1 MWQAENATV
10 QGESSGGTPGRGSL
24 WTVFAGLQLFL
35 FVFFVYLAG
44 TTHPDATR
52 TELALSSVRDAFAPH
67 RTLPGVEG
75 PFEAGA
81 SVLAELGGDLAAR
94 IRLARVQ
101 GSSRGGDVT
110 LVLPS
115 AELFPPRQQ
124 QPRDMAIPLLDR
136 TVAALSAPPTG
147 QRLLLTVTLNGDEDD
162 AENQLAIG
170 RAAALAATLLARGA
184 PPDVLAVG
192 LGPVE
197 RGFIRLSFR
206 LSSLTH
212 TREKTR

>member
-10 QGESSGGTPGRGSL
+10 QGESSGGTPRRGSL

-52 TELALSSVRDAFAPH
+52 TKLALSSVRDAFAPR
-67 RTLPGVEG
+67 RTSPGVEG

-94 IRLARVQ
+94 IRLVRVQ
-101 GSSRGGDVT
+101 RSSRGGDVT

-115 AELFPPRQQ
+115 AELFPPGQP
-124 QPRDMAIPLLDR
+124 QPRDLAIPLLDR
-136 TVAALSAPPTG
+136 TVAALSVPPTG

-162 AENQLAIG
+162 AENQMAIG

-184 PPDVLAVG
+184 PPDVLTVG

-206 LSSLTH
+206 LSSLTY
-212 TREKTR
+212 TGEKVR